1 MVIAIWIDLSERKK
15 KRSAGKKPKNLR
27 PVEELLDTDPD
38 FDEAALCEQIS
49 NLYVRMQN
57 AWTAKDFSVMRP
69 FFTDSLYQQFDRQL
83 QQIVAAGKTNHID
96 DIGVLDVSL
105 LGWKEKDE
113 KQWLTARV
121 KTRITI
127 YSTDDKTG
135 EIVSGSR
142 KEVKLMEYEWTLVR
156 ASDQKTFTEEET
168 RTVHCP
174 NCGAALS
181 INHSAEC
188 PYCGSVVTCN
198 EYGWTISQIRGI
210 AQKTVKEVSHDKQAP
225 GRRKSRAGGFSLLK
239 KGQGKETAG
248 GRNKGAK
255 HRGRARR
262 EEAAQSEARD
272 ARTFLTIADEKR
284 FPIMFLQKEA
294 FSKQKIPQAVRL
306 GGKTVR

>member
-1 MVIAIWIDLSERKK
+1 MGHRRDGLIRWLAVVLTALLLLAGAKALADAGGYAGDGDYGSWDSGSSWDSDSSWDGDSSWYDSSSDSSSGDGELDGWVTIVTGGAIVVIAIWIDLSERKK

-27 PVEELLDTDPD
+27 PVEDLLDTDPD

-210 AQKTVKEVSHDKQAP
+210 AQKTVKK
-225 GRRKSRAGGFSLLK
+225 
-239 KGQGKETAG
+239 
-248 GRNKGAK
+248 
-255 HRGRARR
+255 
-262 EEAAQSEARD
+262 
-272 ARTFLTIADEKR
+272 
-284 FPIMFLQKEA
+284 
-294 FSKQKIPQAVRL
+294 
-306 GGKTVR
+306 

>member
-1 MVIAIWIDLSERKK
+1 MGHKRDRILKWLAVVMTALLLLTGAKALADAGGYAGDGDYGSWDSGSSWDSDSSWDSGSSWYDSGSGSSSDGELDGFVTIATVALIFIIAMIAAVGDRNKK
-15 KRSAGKKPKNLR
+15 KKKGKTVDKQPKNLR
-27 PVEELLDTDPD
+27 PVEDLLDTDPD
-38 FDEAALCEQIS
+38 FDETALCEQLS

-135 EIVSGSR
+135 EIISGSR

-156 ASDQKTFTEEET
+156 ASDQKTYAEEEV

-210 AQKTVKEVSHDKQAP
+210 AQKTVKK
-225 GRRKSRAGGFSLLK
+225 
-239 KGQGKETAG
+239 
-248 GRNKGAK
+248 
-255 HRGRARR
+255 
-262 EEAAQSEARD
+262 
-272 ARTFLTIADEKR
+272 
-284 FPIMFLQKEA
+284 
-294 FSKQKIPQAVRL
+294 
-306 GGKTVR
+306 

>member
-1 MVIAIWIDLSERKK
+1 MGHRRDGFIRWLAAALTALLLLAGAKALADAGGFAGDGDYGSWDSDSSWDSGSSWDSSSDSSSGDGELDGWVTIVTGGAIVVIAIWIDLSERKK

-27 PVEELLDTDPD
+27 PVEELLDADPD

-83 QQIVAAGKTNHID
+83 QQIAAAGRTNHID

-135 EIVSGSR
+135 EIVSGSQ

-156 ASDQKTFTEEET
+156 ASDQRTLGEEEV
-168 RTVHCP
+168 RSVHCP
-174 NCGAALS
+174 NCGATLS

-198 EYGWTISQIRGI
+198 EYGWTIAQIRGI
-210 AQKTVKEVSHDKQAP
+210 AQKTVKK
-225 GRRKSRAGGFSLLK
+225 
-239 KGQGKETAG
+239 
-248 GRNKGAK
+248 
-255 HRGRARR
+255 
-262 EEAAQSEARD
+262 
-272 ARTFLTIADEKR
+272 
-284 FPIMFLQKEA
+284 
-294 FSKQKIPQAVRL
+294 
-306 GGKTVR
+306 

>member
-1 MVIAIWIDLSERKK
+1 MKKLEQLPEIAARQLGGLEATPALLAKIKLKAAEERTPRKPAWKSVAALATAFVLLAVGAVSWQFLPKETSSGDGELDGWVTIVTGGAIVVIAIWIDLSERKK

-27 PVEELLDTDPD
+27 PVEDLLDTDPD

-174 NCGAALS
+174 NCGATLS

-210 AQKTVKEVSHDKQAP
+210 AQKTVKK
-225 GRRKSRAGGFSLLK
+225 
-239 KGQGKETAG
+239 
-248 GRNKGAK
+248 
-255 HRGRARR
+255 
-262 EEAAQSEARD
+262 
-272 ARTFLTIADEKR
+272 
-284 FPIMFLQKEA
+284 
-294 FSKQKIPQAVRL
+294 
-306 GGKTVR
+306 

>member
-1 MVIAIWIDLSERKK
+1 MGHKREKFLKWLALLAAALLLFAGARALADAGGFAGDGDYGSWDSGSSWYGSSSDSSSGDGELDGWVTIVTGGAIVVIAIWIDLSENKK

-27 PVEELLDTDPD
+27 PVEDLLDTDPD

-69 FFTDSLYQQFDRQL
+69 FFTDGLYQQFDRQL
-83 QQIVAAGKTNHID
+83 QQIAAAGKTNHID

-127 YSTDDKTG
+127 YSTDDQTG
-135 EIVSGSR
+135 KIVSGSK

-156 ASDQKTFTEEET
+156 ASDQKTFGEEEV
-168 RTVHCP
+168 RSVHCP
-174 NCGAALS
+174 NCGATLS

-198 EYGWTISQIRGI
+198 EYGWTIAQIRGV
-210 AQKTVKEVSHDKQAP
+210 AQKTVKK
-225 GRRKSRAGGFSLLK
+225 
-239 KGQGKETAG
+239 
-248 GRNKGAK
+248 
-255 HRGRARR
+255 
-262 EEAAQSEARD
+262 
-272 ARTFLTIADEKR
+272 
-284 FPIMFLQKEA
+284 
-294 FSKQKIPQAVRL
+294 
-306 GGKTVR
+306 

>member
-1 MVIAIWIDLSERKK
+1 MGHKREKLLKWLALLAAALLLFAGARALADAGGFAGDGDYGSWDSGSSWDSDSSWDSGSSWYDSSSDSSSGDGELDGWVTIVTGGASVVLAIWIDLRETKK

-27 PVEELLDTDPD
+27 PVEDLLDTDPD

-69 FFTDSLYQQFDRQL
+69 FFTDGLYQQFDRQL
-83 QQIVAAGKTNHID
+83 QQIAAAGKTNHID

-127 YSTDDKTG
+127 YSTDDQTG
-135 EIVSGSR
+135 KIVSGSK

-156 ASDQKTFTEEET
+156 ASDQKTFGEEEV
-168 RTVHCP
+168 RSVHCP
-174 NCGAALS
+174 NCGATLS

-198 EYGWTISQIRGI
+198 EYGWTIAQIRGV
-210 AQKTVKEVSHDKQAP
+210 AQKTVK
-225 GRRKSRAGGFSLLK
+225 
-239 KGQGKETAG
+239 
-248 GRNKGAK
+248 
-255 HRGRARR
+255 
-262 EEAAQSEARD
+262 
-272 ARTFLTIADEKR
+272 
-284 FPIMFLQKEA
+284 
-294 FSKQKIPQAVRL
+294 
-306 GGKTVR
+306 

>member
-27 PVEELLDTDPD
+27 PVEDLLDTDPD

-127 YSTDDKTG
+127 YSTDDQTG
-135 EIVSGSR
+135 KIVSGSK

-198 EYGWTISQIRGI
+198 EYGWTIAHIRGI
-210 AQKTVKEVSHDKQAP
+210 AQKTVKK
-225 GRRKSRAGGFSLLK
+225 
-239 KGQGKETAG
+239 
-248 GRNKGAK
+248 
-255 HRGRARR
+255 
-262 EEAAQSEARD
+262 
-272 ARTFLTIADEKR
+272 
-284 FPIMFLQKEA
+284 
-294 FSKQKIPQAVRL
+294 
-306 GGKTVR
+306 

>member
-1 MVIAIWIDLSERKK
+1 MGHRRDGLIRWLAVVLTALLLLAGAKALADAGGFAGDGDYGSWDSGSSWDRDSSWDSDSSWYDSSSDSSSGDGELDGWVTIVTGGAIVVIAIWIDLSERKK

-27 PVEELLDTDPD
+27 PVEDLLDTDPD

-210 AQKTVKEVSHDKQAP
+210 AQKTVKK
-225 GRRKSRAGGFSLLK
+225 
-239 KGQGKETAG
+239 
-248 GRNKGAK
+248 
-255 HRGRARR
+255 
-262 EEAAQSEARD
+262 
-272 ARTFLTIADEKR
+272 
-284 FPIMFLQKEA
+284 
-294 FSKQKIPQAVRL
+294 
-306 GGKTVR
+306 

>member
-1 MVIAIWIDLSERKK
+1 MGHKREKLLKWLALLAAALLLFAGARALADAGGFAGDGEYGSWDSGSSWESDSSWDSDSSWYDSSSDSSSGDGELDGWVTIVTGGAIVVIAIWIDLSERKK

-27 PVEELLDTDPD
+27 PVEDLLDTDPD

-210 AQKTVKEVSHDKQAP
+210 AQKTVKK
-225 GRRKSRAGGFSLLK
+225 
-239 KGQGKETAG
+239 
-248 GRNKGAK
+248 
-255 HRGRARR
+255 
-262 EEAAQSEARD
+262 
-272 ARTFLTIADEKR
+272 
-284 FPIMFLQKEA
+284 
-294 FSKQKIPQAVRL
+294 
-306 GGKTVR
+306 

>member
-1 MVIAIWIDLSERKK
+1 MILSGESVIRKGKTCVSYISFEDVTKEYQMGGEKVLAANGVSFEMEQGELDGWVTIVTGGAIVVIAIWIDLSERKK

-27 PVEELLDTDPD
+27 PVEDLLDTDPD

-135 EIVSGSR
+135 EIVSGSK

-156 ASDQKTFTEEET
+156 ASDQKTFGEEEV
-168 RTVHCP
+168 RSVHCP
-174 NCGAALS
+174 NCGATLS

-210 AQKTVKEVSHDKQAP
+210 AQKTVKK
-225 GRRKSRAGGFSLLK
+225 
-239 KGQGKETAG
+239 
-248 GRNKGAK
+248 
-255 HRGRARR
+255 
-262 EEAAQSEARD
+262 
-272 ARTFLTIADEKR
+272 
-284 FPIMFLQKEA
+284 
-294 FSKQKIPQAVRL
+294 
-306 GGKTVR
+306 

>member
-1 MVIAIWIDLSERKK
+1 MGHRRDSFIRWLAVALTALLLLAGAKALADAGGYAGDGDYGSWDSGSSWDSDSSWDSGSSWYDSSSDSSSGDGELDGWVTIVTGGAIVVIAIWIDLSERKK

-27 PVEELLDTDPD
+27 PVEDLLDTDPD

-174 NCGAALS
+174 NCGATLS

-198 EYGWTISQIRGI
+198 EYGWTIAQIRGI
-210 AQKTVKEVSHDKQAP
+210 AQKTVKK
-225 GRRKSRAGGFSLLK
+225 
-239 KGQGKETAG
+239 
-248 GRNKGAK
+248 
-255 HRGRARR
+255 
-262 EEAAQSEARD
+262 
-272 ARTFLTIADEKR
+272 
-284 FPIMFLQKEA
+284 
-294 FSKQKIPQAVRL
+294 
-306 GGKTVR
+306 

>member
-1 MVIAIWIDLSERKK
+1 MGHKREKLLKWLALLAAALLLFAGARALADAGGFAGDGDYGSWDSGSSWDSDSSWDSGSSWYGSSSDSSSGDAELDGWVTIVTGGAIVVIAIWIDLSERKK

-27 PVEELLDTDPD
+27 PVEDLLDTDPD

-69 FFTDSLYQQFDRQL
+69 FFTDGLYQQFDRQL
-83 QQIVAAGKTNHID
+83 QQIAAAGKTNHID

-127 YSTDDKTG
+127 YSTDDQTG
-135 EIVSGSR
+135 KIVSGSK

-156 ASDQKTFTEEET
+156 ASDQKTFGEEEV
-168 RTVHCP
+168 RSVHCP
-174 NCGAALS
+174 NCGATLS

-198 EYGWTISQIRGI
+198 EYGWTIAQIRGV
-210 AQKTVKEVSHDKQAP
+210 AQKTVKK
-225 GRRKSRAGGFSLLK
+225 
-239 KGQGKETAG
+239 
-248 GRNKGAK
+248 
-255 HRGRARR
+255 
-262 EEAAQSEARD
+262 
-272 ARTFLTIADEKR
+272 
-284 FPIMFLQKEA
+284 
-294 FSKQKIPQAVRL
+294 
-306 GGKTVR
+306 

>member
-1 MVIAIWIDLSERKK
+1 MGHRRDGLIRWLAVVLTALLLLAGAKALADAGGFAGDGDYGSWDSGSSWDSDSCCESDRSWYDSSSDSSCGDGELDGWVTIVTGGAIVVIAIWIDLSEKKK

-27 PVEELLDTDPD
+27 PVEDLLDTDPD

-69 FFTDSLYQQFDRQL
+69 FFTDSLYQQFHRQL

-198 EYGWTISQIRGI
+198 EYGWRIAHFRGISQ
-210 AQKTVKEVSHDKQAP
+210 
-225 GRRKSRAGGFSLLK
+225 
-239 KGQGKETAG
+239 
-248 GRNKGAK
+248 
-255 HRGRARR
+255 
-262 EEAAQSEARD
+262 
-272 ARTFLTIADEKR
+272 
-284 FPIMFLQKEA
+284 
-294 FSKQKIPQAVRL
+294 
-306 GGKTVR
+306 

>member
-1 MVIAIWIDLSERKK
+1 MGHRRDSFIRWLAVALTALLLLAGAKALADAGGYAGDGDYGSWDSGSSWDSDSSWDSGSSWDSSSDSSSGDGELDGWVTIVTGGAIVVIAIWIDLSERKK

-27 PVEELLDTDPD
+27 PVEDLLDTDPD

-210 AQKTVKEVSHDKQAP
+210 AQKTVKK
-225 GRRKSRAGGFSLLK
+225 
-239 KGQGKETAG
+239 
-248 GRNKGAK
+248 
-255 HRGRARR
+255 
-262 EEAAQSEARD
+262 
-272 ARTFLTIADEKR
+272 
-284 FPIMFLQKEA
+284 
-294 FSKQKIPQAVRL
+294 
-306 GGKTVR
+306 

>member
-1 MVIAIWIDLSERKK
+1 MTIVTGGAIVVIAIWIDLSERKK

-27 PVEELLDTDPD
+27 PVEDLLDTDPD

-156 ASDQKTFTEEET
+156 ASDQKTFEEEEL

-210 AQKTVKEVSHDKQAP
+210 AQKTVKK
-225 GRRKSRAGGFSLLK
+225 
-239 KGQGKETAG
+239 
-248 GRNKGAK
+248 
-255 HRGRARR
+255 
-262 EEAAQSEARD
+262 
-272 ARTFLTIADEKR
+272 
-284 FPIMFLQKEA
+284 
-294 FSKQKIPQAVRL
+294 
-306 GGKTVR
+306 

>member
-1 MVIAIWIDLSERKK
+1 MGHKREKLLKWLALLAAALLLFAGARALADAGGFAGDGDYGSWDSGSSWDSDSSWGSDSSWYDSSSDSSSGDGELDGWVTIVTGGAIVVIAIWIDLSERKK

-69 FFTDSLYQQFDRQL
+69 FFTDGLYQQFDRQL
-83 QQIVAAGKTNHID
+83 QQIAAAGKTNHID

-127 YSTDDKTG
+127 YSTDDQTG
-135 EIVSGSR
+135 KIVSGSK

-156 ASDQKTFTEEET
+156 ASDQKTFGEEEV
-168 RTVHCP
+168 RSVHCP
-174 NCGAALS
+174 NCGATLS

-198 EYGWTISQIRGI
+198 EYGWTIAQIRGV
-210 AQKTVKEVSHDKQAP
+210 AQKTVKK
-225 GRRKSRAGGFSLLK
+225 
-239 KGQGKETAG
+239 
-248 GRNKGAK
+248 
-255 HRGRARR
+255 
-262 EEAAQSEARD
+262 
-272 ARTFLTIADEKR
+272 
-284 FPIMFLQKEA
+284 
-294 FSKQKIPQAVRL
+294 
-306 GGKTVR
+306 